1 MSSTRNAAR
10 RLAAGALITTLFV
23 GATGAPA
30 LALEPTVGTRTAVS
44 SQYTWPTGSPSETGT
59 QKSTPARWLEDNGA
73 DYSTGTLVKV
83 GAVWA
88 AAAAIVM
95 AGVMGGSLL
104 NRRR

>member
-59 QKSTPARWLEDNGA
+59 QKSTPARWLA